1 MLEDSC
7 VFCCSFPKP
16 SLITLSTE
24 ASMSSGSHAVVLVSL
39 VRKHFNLGGDFWRDL
54 QIGDG
59 AENNIG
65 AGVTGRGSLL
75 GLSVSNRGPKGRV
88 ASRLKLCIAE
98 VMEEFCRPLILFD
111 KGETG
116 MGLEQNDGARASFL
130 GMSRLLRCLNVV
142 AVCDFENEGTLGLPL
157 AMGACP
163 YPSRLPVVAR
173 VLAVDTPLG
182 IAVVSVLVVEAFS
195 VIVCDSLALLLVVD
209 LA

>member
-1 MLEDSC
+1 MGE
-7 VFCCSFPKP
+7 
-16 SLITLSTE
+16 
-24 ASMSSGSHAVVLVSL
+24 
-39 VRKHFNLGGDFWRDL
+39 
-54 QIGDG
+54 G

-75 GLSVSNRGPKGRV
+75 GLSVSNGGPEGEI
-88 ASRLKLCIAE
+88 ASRFRLCIAE
-98 VMEEFCRPLILFD
+98 VMEEFRRPMILLG

-116 MGLEQNDGARASFL
+116 MGLERDDMARASFL
-130 GMSRLLRCLNVV
+130 GVSRLLRCLNG
-142 AVCDFENEGTLGLPL
+142 AAMCGFEGKVGLPL

-163 YPSRLPVVAR
+163 YPSCLLVVAR

-195 VIVCDSLALLLVVD
+195 ATVCDSLALLLLVVD

>member
-1 MLEDSC
+1 M
-7 VFCCSFPKP
+7 
-16 SLITLSTE
+16 
-24 ASMSSGSHAVVLVSL
+24 
-39 VRKHFNLGGDFWRDL
+39 
-54 QIGDG
+54 QIGEG
-59 AENNIG
+59 AENNIS

-75 GLSVSNRGPKGRV
+75 GLSVSNGGREGGI
-88 ASRLKLCIAE
+88 ASRLRLCIAE
-98 VMEEFCRPLILFD
+98 VMEKFRRPLILLG

-116 MGLEQNDGARASFL
+116 MGLERNDVARTSFL
-130 GMSRLLRCLNVV
+130 GVSRLLRCLNGV
-142 AVCDFENEGTLGLPL
+142 ARCGFENEGKVGLPL

-163 YPSRLPVVAR
+163 YPSCLLVVAR

>member
-1 MLEDSC
+1 M
-7 VFCCSFPKP
+7 
-16 SLITLSTE
+16 
-24 ASMSSGSHAVVLVSL
+24 
-39 VRKHFNLGGDFWRDL
+39 
-54 QIGDG
+54 QIGEG

-75 GLSVSNRGPKGRV
+75 GLSVSNGGPEDEI
-88 ASRLKLCIAE
+88 ASRFRLCIAE
-98 VMEEFCRPLILFD
+98 VMEGFSRPLILLG

-116 MGLEQNDGARASFL
+116 MGLERNDVTRTSFL

-142 AVCDFENEGTLGLPL
+142 AVCGFENEGTMGLPL

-182 IAVVSVLVVEAFS
+182 IAVASVLAVETFS
-195 VIVCDSLALLLVVD
+195 VIACDSLALLLVVA